1 MSCFKNGGDGEKEDE
16 KKRCQGREGSGHCV
30 RGVLMEKCLAETLKS
45 KEEKK
50 KKGQGGIC
58 RSVALGVAH

>member
-1 MSCFKNGGDGEKEDE
+1 M
-16 KKRCQGREGSGHCV
+16 
-30 RGVLMEKCLAETLKS
+30 AETLKS

-58 RSVALGVAH
+58 RSVALGVAY